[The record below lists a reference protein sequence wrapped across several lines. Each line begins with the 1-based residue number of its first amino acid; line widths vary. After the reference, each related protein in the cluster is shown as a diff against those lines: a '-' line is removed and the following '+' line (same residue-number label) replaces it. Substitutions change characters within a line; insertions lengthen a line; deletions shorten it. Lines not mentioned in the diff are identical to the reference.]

1 MSLFVGVVEGAAC
14 SGGSFAP
21 DASVNAVHDILGGAH
36 DDSAAGELCQGRE
49 VGEVVDVEGGELVGV
64 EVRLGDHSI
73 AVSGAVPE
81 PVSVS
86 SVSSKP
92 DTGAEEVVVAV
103 SLT

>member
-1 MSLFVGVVEGAAC
+1 MGVVEGAAGL
-14 SGGSFAP
+14 GGSLA
-21 DASVNAVHDILGGAH
+21 DEASVHGVHNILGGAH
-36 DDSAAGELCQGRE
+36 DDSAAGELSQGGE
-49 VGEVVDVEGGELVGV
+49 VGEVVHVEGGELVGV

-73 AVSGAVPE
+73 AVSGSVSE

-92 DTGAEEVVVAV
+92 DTGAEEVAVLV